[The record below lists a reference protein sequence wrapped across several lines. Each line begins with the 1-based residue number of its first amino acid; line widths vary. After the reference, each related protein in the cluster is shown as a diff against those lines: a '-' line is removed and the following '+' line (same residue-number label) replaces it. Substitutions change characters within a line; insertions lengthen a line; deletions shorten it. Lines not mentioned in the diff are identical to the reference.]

1 LRGAMVVDLNDSIAF
16 LLYTM
21 RSPFHRQIFRKL
33 ALSTEGPNTELEKVG
48 RTGDE
53 SWRDVGCGAWSE
65 LCHGEENWKKVINTW
80 MQPLATWS
88 QCGVDTTVQ

>member
-1 LRGAMVVDLNDSIAF
+1 MYSYLGMYSSCHVVAESGTKSSEI
-16 LLYTM
+16 
-21 RSPFHRQIFRKL
+21 
-33 ALSTEGPNTELEKVG
+33 STEGPNTELEKVG

-88 QCGVDTTVQ
+88 RCSVDTTVQ